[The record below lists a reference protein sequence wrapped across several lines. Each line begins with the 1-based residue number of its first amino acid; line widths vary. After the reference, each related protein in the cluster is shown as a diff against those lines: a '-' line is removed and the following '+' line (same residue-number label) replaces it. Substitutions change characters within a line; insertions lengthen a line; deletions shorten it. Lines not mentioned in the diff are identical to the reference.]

1 VEANL
6 AAGSAPDVSG
16 GVFNVACG
24 AAINLNEV
32 VKLVA
37 EIVGHAV
44 PITYVPGRVGDVK
57 HSLADITAAR
67 ARLGYRGAISFAE
80 GLKRTVAWYA
90 GRA

>member
-1 VEANL
+1 M
-6 AAGSAPDVSG
+6 
-16 GVFNVACG
+16 
-24 AAINLNEV
+24 

-80 GLKRTVAWYA
+80 GLKRAIAWYA